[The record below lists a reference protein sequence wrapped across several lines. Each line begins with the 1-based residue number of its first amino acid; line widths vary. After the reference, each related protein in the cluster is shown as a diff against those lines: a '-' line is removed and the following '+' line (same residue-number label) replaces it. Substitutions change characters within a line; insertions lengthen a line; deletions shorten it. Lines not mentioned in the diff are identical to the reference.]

1 MGIDLVDDRRG
12 TSKENKT
19 PKEETPQTNPP
30 EERSITTHMTNPKKT
45 ARPKLRHGKFCPKC
59 GSMEVFWAQGLPQ
72 LWSLWQCHNCGYCG
86 PVILEDGNVAEKL
99 VEKWKKQKSQEK
111 P

>member
-1 MGIDLVDDRRG
+1 
-12 TSKENKT
+12 
-19 PKEETPQTNPP
+19 
-30 EERSITTHMTNPKKT
+30 MTNLKKHSQQK
-45 ARPKLRHGKFCPKC
+45 RHHGKFCPKC
-59 GSMEVFWAQGLPQ
+59 GSTEVFWAQGLPQ
-72 LWSLWQCHNCGYCG
+72 LWSLWQCNHCGYQG